1 MLQTAC
7 DTENRREDVI
17 ADAKCEYAISPINV
31 DTQMP
36 RFNWTYSGNKGFV
49 QHAFKIAVASEESKI
64 ESPDLWDSGEIV
76 SGIPAYRMTDKG
88 LLQTDKEYFW
98 RVTAWNADSSM
109 VITSGI
115 EHFRTAF
122 MNR

>member
-1 MLQTAC
+1 MKRLIEILLCGVAGVMLQTAC

-49 QHAFKIAVASEESKI
+49 QHAFKIAVASEVK
-64 ESPDLWDSGEIV
+64 D
-76 SGIPAYRMTDKG
+76 
-88 LLQTDKEYFW
+88 
-98 RVTAWNADSSM
+98 
-109 VITSGI
+109 
-115 EHFRTAF
+115 
-122 MNR
+122 